1 MKNRLFVDMDGVL
14 AKFIEVEYIEKL
26 YEKEYFRNL
35 PPQMNVINSIKEII
49 KNKDTEVYILSAVIK
64 NSKYAAIEKLEWLKE
79 YLPEIDNKHI
89 LFTADGKSKIEELEN
104 LFDIKISKTDFL
116 LDDYTKN
123 LVAWENG
130 TIRTSGTGIKLLNNI
145 NHTKGT
151 WQGWKLHFEDER
163 LYNRLCDVMKY
174 ETKRELKKENRK
186 SLLSKKYKDIYK
198 DEFER

>member
-26 YEKEYFRNL
+26 YEKEYFRSL

-64 NSKYAAIEKLEWLKE
+64 NSKYAVTEKLEWLKE

-123 LVAWENG
+123 LVEWEKG
-130 TIRTSGTGIKLLNNI
+130 TIHTGGTGIKLLNNI

-198 DEFER
+198 DGFER